1 MDKYINTSN
10 GGIPYV
16 NNDHRWSDESIRNFI
31 NTHLS
36 DFAVTIGSN
45 GNFYLSGVAITTG
58 GSDYTVTSGY
68 VYINGEILKVDG
80 GTYPLLIGANE
91 YRFIAVQSYD
101 TTGAKTTRSGSSINT
116 YSKRRAVPT
125 AYAVGDAW
133 TDDMLAFELNNDQE
147 RLQEKLAY
155 NIGISKQYT
164 NGNLT
169 TILTRIG
176 NVVHAKVTASTTTD
190 IGSGVLN
197 SAPIDTYYRPTVQ
210 ALSSQL
216 ALFLDSGTEVYPSLF
231 APIVVS
237 TAGSLIVGLTTTC
250 YIRDTH
256 AVYFSY
262 NI

>member
-16 NNDHRWSDESIRNFI
+16 NNDHRWSDESIRDFI
-31 NTHLS
+31 DNHLS

-45 GNFYLSGVAITTG
+45 GNFYLSGVSITFG
-58 GSDYTVTSGY
+58 GSNYTVTSGY

-80 GTYPLLIGANE
+80 GTYPLLLAPSE
-91 YRFIAVQSYD
+91 YRFVAVQTYD
-101 TTGAKTTRSGSSINT
+101 TTGDKTTRSGSSINT

-125 AYAVGDAW
+125 VYQSTDAW
-133 TDDMLAFELNNDQE
+133 TSDMLIFSLNNNQE

-164 NGNLT
+164 NGDLT
-169 TILTRIG
+169 TTLTRIG
-176 NVVHAKVTASTTTD
+176 NVVHAKVTASSTTD

-216 ALFLDSGTEVYPSLF
+216 ALFLDSGTEVFPSLF

-237 TAGSLIVGLTTTC
+237 TAGSLIVGSTTTC